1 MVAPVLCSQAVWTR
15 FFPASVE
22 IRRLLAQGEI
32 GEVKMVRSEFGVP
45 LHHVPRAIQK
55 ELGGGTMLDLG
66 IYCLQLTCMV
76 YNGEK
81 PESIQATGTCLDTGD
96 GKRDQ

>member
-1 MVAPVLCSQAVWTR
+1 MLPPVLCSQAVWTR
-15 FFPASVE
+15 FFPVSVE

-32 GEVKMVRSEFGVP
+32 GEVKMVRSEFGMP
-45 LHHVPRAIQK
+45 LHGVPRVMQK
-55 ELGGGTMLDLG
+55 ELGAGTMLDLG
-66 IYCLQLTCMV
+66 VYCLQLTCMV

-81 PESIQATGTCLDTGD
+81 PESIHATGTFMETGD